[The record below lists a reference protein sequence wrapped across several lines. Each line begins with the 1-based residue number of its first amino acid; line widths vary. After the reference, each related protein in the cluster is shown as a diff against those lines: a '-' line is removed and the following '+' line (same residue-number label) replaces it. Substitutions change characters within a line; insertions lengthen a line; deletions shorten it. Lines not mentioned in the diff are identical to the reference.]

1 MPRDEPRRQYEDG
14 ILLVG
19 DLIKNY
25 PEIPSNKHA
34 VCSKCSGINIDH
46 LIGNEP
52 DGKEYYLHSE
62 SYHALVASSAQKC
75 PICLLMLQAIHTS
88 AGTGDIKNTLT
99 MFDPKR
105 TDRPITLRAVRRP
118 EAAEEGDV
126 SADEPIKAIE
136 VRVETWWAAT
146 GRGLLTVFA
155 LPGELSCLLL
165 QLEEVNQLVRC

>member
-1 MPRDEPRRQYEDG
+1 MSRDEPRRQYEDG

-19 DLIKNY
+19 SFLEKYPLIPPNQ
-25 PEIPSNKHA
+25 NA
-34 VCSKCSGINIDH
+34 VCSRCSGINLDD
-46 LIGNEP
+46 LTGNGP
-52 DGKEYYLHSE
+52 AGKEYYLHSE

-75 PICLLMLQAIHTS
+75 PTCLLILQAIQTS
-88 AGTGDIKNTLT
+88 AGIGDFKNTMT

-126 SADEPIKAIE
+126 SADETIKAVE
-136 VRVETWWAAT
+136 VRVETWWGAT

-155 LPGELSCLLL
+155 LPGEFDMK
-165 QLEEVNQLVRC
+165 RI